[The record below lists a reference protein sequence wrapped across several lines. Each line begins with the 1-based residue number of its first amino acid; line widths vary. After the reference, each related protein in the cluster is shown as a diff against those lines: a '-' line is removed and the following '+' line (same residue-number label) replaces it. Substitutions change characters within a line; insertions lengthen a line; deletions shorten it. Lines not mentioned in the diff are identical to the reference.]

1 MRLLPR
7 KPQVEPIRSPLGHPS
22 PTWTWPAVPPPPG
35 STALPRPGAGGR
47 VSHQGL
53 VIASLAKVPGAG
65 QKSHQACLRGHR
77 QVVQRL
83 QGPSVVRWFPQ
94 RVQHRCLMTH
104 FISDKTSSSRNHSSR
119 SILHSGDIYQKLSA
133 GDICL
138 FSSDITR
145 SSRGPALGHRWH

>member
-1 MRLLPR
+1 M
-7 KPQVEPIRSPLGHPS
+7 V
-22 PTWTWPAVPPPPG
+22 
-35 STALPRPGAGGR
+35 
-47 VSHQGL
+47 QG
-53 VIASLAKVPGAG
+53 
-65 QKSHQACLRGHR
+65 
-77 QVVQRL
+77 L

-104 FISDKTSSSRNHSSR
+104 FISDKTSSSCNHSSR

-145 SSRGPALGHRWH
+145 NGCGPCPRTPLKLTVSFWPFVFLSTQTSLLPIVLYYPAATVYRTRLPSVTALEFETFSKSKCSI